1 MDKTKDIILLIVT
14 FVCLFLTYELITCNN
29 LHEIQKEEL
38 NNKIKN
44 FQLQTDSLN
53 KLSLIYK
60 TDYNNMVVKYKT
72 DSLIADSLSDEIDN
86 AYVLVEKSNNKA
98 NYYYNKLKE
107 TNTDIAKINYTTNN
121 KNWYD
126 LAISLKNK
134 IN

>member
-14 FVCLFLTYELITCNN
+14 CVCLFLTYELITCNK